1 MDSLVGGEAS
11 LWLYAIGLLILGF
24 VMILMEIFVIPGFN
38 IFGIAGFA
46 TVCMGIYFAYAKL
59 GTEAAVYTGLAG
71 VVGTGAL
78 IWLLVR
84 NRAWQR
90 MVLERQT
97 DRASGYTSA
106 PAGLEDLVASKG
118 VALTP
123 LRPAGRAQFDE
134 QIVDVVTEGDFVE
147 SGDQVEV
154 LSVHGNRIVVHTV
167 EAAEGPRVDDEHQ

>member
-1 MDSLVGGEAS
+1 MMDSLFSGEAS
-11 LWLYAIGLLILGF
+11 LWIYAIGLLILGF
-24 VMILMEIFVIPGFN
+24 VMILLEIFVIPGFN

-59 GTEAAVYTGLAG
+59 GTQAAIYVGLAG
-71 VVGTGAL
+71 ILGTAAL

-90 MVLERQT
+90 MVLQRQT

-106 PAGLEDLVASKG
+106 PASLEDLVASTG

-134 QIVDVVTEGDFVE
+134 QIVDVVTEGDFIE
-147 SGDQVEV
+147 SGDPVEV

-167 EAAEGPRVDDEHQ
+167 GAAQG